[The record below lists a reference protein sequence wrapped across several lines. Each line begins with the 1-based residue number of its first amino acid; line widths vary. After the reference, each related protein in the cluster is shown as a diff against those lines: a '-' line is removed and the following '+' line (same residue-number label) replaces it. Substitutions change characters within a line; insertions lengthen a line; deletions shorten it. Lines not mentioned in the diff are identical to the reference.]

1 MYPTLNP
8 KLTDTMFDFP
18 EEARPQR
25 IQRVMP
31 NGYAQHAQTLRLWAR
46 HAAPPGRWQTSCTGQ
61 RTCESRGGGFVVI
74 WGFGVGGEVAAASHA
89 LVVGVG
95 KVGVPG
101 EGFRRAIGIFRC
113 ANGLSGGA
121 FAEGGADREVGGV
134 RRYPAPGTYR
144 TTFDRSPLS
153 VPVTLE
159 TKWLYT
165 PWPNPT
171 SHEHSLL
178 A

>member
-95 KVGVPG
+95 KVGALGKASDAPLAYFVVPMACLG
-101 EGFRRAIGIFRC
+101 RLCGGWDCWRSRREGPISPPM
-113 ANGLSGGA
+113 GLTGPPSTK
-121 FAEGGADREVGGV
+121 V
-134 RRYPAPGTYR
+134 RSVAC
-144 TTFDRSPLS
+144 SP
-153 VPVTLE
+153 
-159 TKWLYT
+159 
-165 PWPNPT
+165 
-171 SHEHSLL
+171 
-178 A
+178 

>member
-101 EGFRRAIGIFRC
+101 EGFRRAIGIFCC
-113 ANGLSGGA
+113 ANGVSGAPLRRVGLLEKSA
-121 FAEGGADREVGGV
+121 GGADISSH
-134 RRYPAPGTYR
+134 GTYR
-144 TTFDRSPLS
+144 TTFDKSPLS
-153 VPVTLE
+153 GSCSP
-159 TKWLYT
+159 
-165 PWPNPT
+165 
-171 SHEHSLL
+171 
-178 A
+178 